1 MEIGGV
7 FISQNPQLTKL
18 ELYGII
24 NTLLL
29 HLERMVSMTNNLI
42 QKLFMIHTIDLWTT
56 SEGNSFDEFDQ
67 AFASGATASGLPYD
81 HYIVARHCNTRIRF
95 SDNRLKIAPKP
106 SAVIFL
112 KQNRPIRLLLSD
124 AVTDINTYICHAL
137 VQRIGKSSLR
147 VLFDKFGVTYEEIDL
162 GCENTQSAPSLP
174 YETAVYSCDRFE
186 LLKQYL
192 NQPPLSILNLR
203 FNPTIELSL
212 SLSVPQIEFHIQHQG
227 GFISEGYRH
236 FIPLQISHRL
246 MTII

>member
-1 MEIGGV
+1 MSSANSLASRIPRRG
-7 FISQNPQLTKL
+7 IS
-18 ELYGII
+18 
-24 NTLLL
+24 
-29 HLERMVSMTNNLI
+29 
-42 QKLFMIHTIDLWTT
+42 
-56 SEGNSFDEFDQ
+56 
-67 AFASGATASGLPYD
+67 TA
-81 HYIVARHCNTRIRF
+81 VTRIT
-95 SDNRLKIAPKP
+95 S
-106 SAVIFL
+106 IFHGMNSL
-112 KQNRPIRLLLSD
+112 SRSSQNRPIRLLLSD

-192 NQPPLSILNLR
+192 NQPPLSILDLR

-212 SLSVPQIEFHIQHQG
+212 SLSVPQIEFHIQHRG
-227 GFISEGYRH
+227 GFISEDYRH